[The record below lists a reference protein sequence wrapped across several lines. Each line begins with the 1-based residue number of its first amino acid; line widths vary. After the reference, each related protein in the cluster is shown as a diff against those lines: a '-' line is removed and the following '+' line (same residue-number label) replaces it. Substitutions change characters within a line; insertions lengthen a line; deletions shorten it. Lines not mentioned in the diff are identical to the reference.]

1 MSLHNLN
8 YKVPKD
14 IPILIHNASYDTHF
28 IINQLAEE
36 FKGELNC
43 IGENIEKYITFSVP
57 IKKGCD
63 NGKKIA
69 YTLRFIDSFRF
80 MSTSLLELVDNMSG
94 NFNSIEWKSCIENNR
109 YEQCKN
115 LIEQLTKKFPS
126 VYQFCN
132 GNFSKFVLLL
142 RKSVYPYEYMDS
154 WEKFDET
161 ALPPKED
168 FYSNL
173 TLEDISDEDY
183 AHAQRVWDVFEIK
196 NLGEYHDL
204 YVQSDTL
211 LLADVYENFR
221 NMCLDIYK
229 LDPVYFV
236 SAPGLA

>member
-1 MSLHNLN
+1 M
-8 YKVPKD
+8 
-14 IPILIHNASYDTHF
+14 
-28 IINQLAEE
+28 
-36 FKGELNC
+36 
-43 IGENIEKYITFSVP
+43 EKYIT
-57 IKKGCD
+57 KKKCD
-63 NGKKIA
+63 DGKTIA
-69 YTLRFIDSFRF
+69 YKLRFIDSFRF
-80 MSTSLLELVDNMSG
+80 MSTSLSELVDNMSG
-94 NFNSIEWKSCIENNR
+94 NFNSIECKSCIENNR

-115 LIEQLTKKFPS
+115 LIEQLIKKFPS

-196 NLGEYHDL
+196 NLGEYHNL